1 MAFTPPRPVLT
12 SLAGLLALNFA
23 SGGAALAISP
33 ITIYGTGQNLS
44 PGSRD
49 SNWRI
54 IHAPTSFQAPAT
66 IPYDAYVLD
75 PQPHTGPETINGIS
89 YNWIS
94 ISPDGNTANSDSL
107 SRNWIFAQTFSAAH
121 SGPYSFDFLAGAD
134 NGITLF
140 ANGTPDLTDPEF
152 GLTIIG
158 GTQIGTS
165 VTNFSQL
172 EQIAGVATLSAGQNT
187 LYAVL
192 NDYGGPTSFLLAN
205 AAFTPPQTPLSV
217 PAPLPLL
224 GALAAFRST
233 RRLRKRR
240 LAAASHF
247 TQITLQPGPPSP
259 CSASTTRST

>member
-1 MAFTPPRPVLT
+1 MAFTSPRPALT
-12 SLAGLLALNFA
+12 SLAGLLTLNLA

-33 ITIYGTGQNLS
+33 ITIYGTGQNLL

-49 SNWRI
+49 SNWRV

-75 PQPHTGPETINGIS
+75 PQPYIGSQTINGNT

-94 ISPDGNTANSDSL
+94 INSDGSTVYEYGQ
-107 SRNWIFAQTFSAAH
+107 SKSWILAQAFSVAQP
-121 SGPYSFDFLAGAD
+121 GQYSFDFLAAAD
-134 NGITLF
+134 NGVTLF
-140 ANGTPDLTDPEF
+140 VNGTPDLTDPED
-152 GLTIIG
+152 GLTIAG
-158 GTQIGTS
+158 GTLIGT
-165 VTNFSQL
+165 VGDNFWQPQL
-172 EQIAGVATLSAGQNT
+172 IAGVATLNAGQNT

-192 NDYGGPTSFLLAN
+192 SDYGAPTSFILA
-205 AAFTPPQTPLSV
+205 ATEFTPPQNPLSV

-224 GALAAFRST
+224 GAAAAFRIT